1 MGRKNRARLRKLSDE
16 LTRAHP
22 SITNPNELI
31 ARGGVVVDGQPVI
44 NPASLV
50 PKGAAITLKVD
61 VPLRGEAKLT
71 AALTAFSVDVLGR
84 VALDVGAAAGGFTRV
99 LLQAGAGRV
108 YSVDAG
114 HGQLVGSLRQ
124 DPRVVNLEATNL
136 GRLNVGLVPDTIDVV
151 TLDLSYLALGD
162 AVPQLES
169 IRLDDRVHA
178 IALVKP
184 QFELGLREAPQDRE
198 QLLDAVG
205 RACNAFDQAG
215 WTSEWMESPLRGRRG
230 AVEFL
235 LHATRQSRIK

>member
-1 MGRKNRARLRKLSDE
+1 LRKLSDE
-16 LTRAHP
+16 LVRAHP

-31 ARGGVVVDGQPVI
+31 ARGGVVVDGRLVI

-50 PKGAAITLKVD
+50 RKGAAISLKVD

-71 AALTAFSVDVLGR
+71 AALTSFSVDVRGR

-99 LLQAGAGRV
+99 LLKAGARRV

-136 GRLNVGLVPDTIDVV
+136 GTLNLGLVPDTVDVV
-151 TLDLSYLALGD
+151 TLDLSYLALRD
-162 AVPQLES
+162 AVPQLGS
-169 IRLDDRVHA
+169 IRLDDRAHA
-178 IALVKP
+178 IALLKP
-184 QFELGLREAPQDRE
+184 QFELGLREPPQDRK
-198 QLLDAVG
+198 QLLDAVDS
-205 RACNAFDQAG
+205 ACNAFDNAG
-215 WTSEWMESPLRGRRG
+215 WTSEWTGSPVRGRRG
-230 AVEFL
+230 AIEFL